1 MAFLTIPGFS
11 KMSKQRIFNKAVA
24 HIASTRVQSFTNE
37 GGCRYA
43 GTGCNA
49 APLLQEVY
57 RHQADTYGPWN
68 ELVDMALVPG
78 NNAVFIKELQTAH
91 DTCGHNEP
99 NVFMGEWKA
108 KMADLAARWNL
119 STSTLDKVP
128 A

>member
-24 HIASTRVQSFTNE
+24 HIAITRVQSYSSDS
-37 GGCRYA
+37 GCRYS

-49 APLLQEVY
+49 APLLQEIY

-68 ELVDMALVPG
+68 ELVDMCLVPK
-78 NNAVFIKELQTAH
+78 NNAIFIGELQTAH
-91 DTCGHNEP
+91 DSCDHN
-99 NVFMGEWKA
+99 MGEAFVAQWKENMTALA
-108 KMADLAARWNL
+108 KRWNL